1 MEQLVDIFQNEPT
14 FGKKL
19 EDITL
24 NQRNFKNETLR
35 SLMESLVRLRRLNL
49 RFTNFGQESWT
60 VLRTT
65 NPGQLKTL
73 TDLHLLN
80 CRLLQAKAIH
90 QMLCEMP
97 SLKVFVAAAVEDKE
111 MVEDLWP
118 WVCLDMEKLT
128 LQLSLTVFSEDPS
141 IRSLAIKRYLERVG
155 QLKRLEELR
164 HFLPIDEQAYVI
176 SLVVEGELDALK
188 DLRRLRDVG
197 WARTL
202 TDEDEVR
209 WMLENWPLLENPSRV
224 WLRARLNLS
233 EFS

>member
-1 MEQLVDIFQNEPT
+1 MALGLLGHGEAHSAAFADSV
-14 FGKKL
+14 FG
-19 EDITL
+19 
-24 NQRNFKNETLR
+24 
-35 SLMESLVRLRRLNL
+35 
-49 RFTNFGQESWT
+49 
-60 VLRTT
+60 
-65 NPGQLKTL
+65 
-73 TDLHLLN
+73 
-80 CRLLQAKAIH
+80 
-90 QMLCEMP
+90 
-97 SLKVFVAAAVEDKE
+97 
-111 MVEDLWP
+111 
-118 WVCLDMEKLT
+118 
-128 LQLSLTVFSEDPS
+128 DPS